1 MISEGGLDRKDQ
13 SEVIPQMMLHRMYMG
28 SGRNGMTGLVSDP
41 GLHRGGRMDGPSLES
56 HAMGQFHRN

>member
-28 SGRNGMTGLVSDP
+28 LGRNEMTGLVSDP
-41 GLHRGGRMDGPSLES
+41 GLHRGGTVDGPSRES
-56 HAMGQFHRN
+56 YAMRQFHRT